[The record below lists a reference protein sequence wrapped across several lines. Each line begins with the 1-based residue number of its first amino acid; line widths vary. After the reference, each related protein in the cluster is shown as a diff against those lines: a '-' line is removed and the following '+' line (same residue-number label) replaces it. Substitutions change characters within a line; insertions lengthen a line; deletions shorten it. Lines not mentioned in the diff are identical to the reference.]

1 MSHLNISYFTSAK
14 HSAKFVEGMVNQGVR
29 NMHRRGSGCNSVV
42 RTALAQ
48 HIQDS
53 RFNFHDQKQKSGE
66 WKGDTYN
73 INLLRTISWIT
84 NEKRIVHSTGQ
95 CTQ

>member
-29 NMHRRGSGCNSVV
+29 NVHRRGSGCNSVV

-48 HIQDS
+48 DS
-53 RFNFHDQKQKSGE
+53 RFNFHDQKQKGGNGKVTPIIS
-66 WKGDTYN
+66 TY
-73 INLLRTISWIT
+73 
-84 NEKRIVHSTGQ
+84 
-95 CTQ
+95 